1 MIHNIL
7 KNTGIP
13 YKETRFNKAPST
25 TYLIFT
31 DSVVRQGADNRNL
44 LYYHHVFIELY
55 SSSIDF
61 ESEKKLENQLD
72 TYAIQ
77 YNKSERVW
85 LDNEQKYQI
94 IYDFNYL
101 EKEGGR

>member
-1 MIHNIL
+1 MVHDIL
-7 KNTGIP
+7 KDTGIP
-13 YKETRFNKAPST
+13 YKETRFNSAPST

-31 DSVVRQGADNRNL
+31 DSIVRQGADNKNL

-55 SSSIDF
+55 SNSIDF
-61 ESEKKLENQLD
+61 ESEKKLERQLD

-85 LDNEQKYQI
+85 FNDEQKYQI